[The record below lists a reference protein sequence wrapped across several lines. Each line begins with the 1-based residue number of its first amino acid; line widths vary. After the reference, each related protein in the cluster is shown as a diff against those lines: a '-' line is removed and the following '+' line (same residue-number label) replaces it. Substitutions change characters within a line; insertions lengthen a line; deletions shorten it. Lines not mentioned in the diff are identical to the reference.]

1 MDSRTLAPEGLGTDA
16 DEGQWVHLA
25 EKNLREKTAE
35 RRKEQTRTS
44 GEHINVVHTG
54 LQLIL

>member
-35 RRKEQTRTS
+35 RRKEQTAHLENT
-44 GEHINVVHTG
+44 
-54 LQLIL
+54 LM